1 MSPEISS
8 ERKSRVK
15 PIFGL
20 SAGLAAIM
28 FFVVYALGFAHGY
41 SNGRTDLE
49 GSAKNKA
56 VVRKIVENLTLV
68 NENEKW
74 VAWGEAVD
82 KRDAVISRFDNLVR
96 NWDGQDV
103 ATLDKMISCL
113 EECVAIDTSVEG
125 PPKAVWYRDE
135 VLAYD
140 RARLEALQL
149 TKLALTTQT
158 GAQQRTTLRKAATI
172 ENDADKRFA
181 DISQCYEKWLK
192 DNGY

>member
-1 MSPEISS
+1 MTEQPPASLRKRIISP
-8 ERKSRVK
+8 
-15 PIFGL
+15 PLGF
-20 SAGLAAIM
+20 AAIA

-49 GSAKNKA
+49 GSAKTKA
-56 VVRKIVENLTLV
+56 VVREIVENLTIV

-82 KRDAVISRFDNLVR
+82 KREAVIDRLDDLVQ

-135 VLAYD
+135 MLAYD
-140 RARLEALQL
+140 RARLEALKL
-149 TKLALTTQT
+149 MKLALTTQT
-158 GAQQRTTLRKAATI
+158 GAQQRATLRKAATM
-172 ENDADKRFA
+172 ENEADKRFA
-181 DISQCYEKWLK
+181 DISQRYEKWLK